1 MFVNTLLSRTKTSFF
16 SAQTIYKSLIISSLL
31 ISGCS
36 VLRPAEVK
44 LVEIKPVEKT
54 CPVLVEKVCPV
65 CVQTPCPAL
74 AKQIVKTSKKT
85 RGVLD
90 LPVIGELEDVIVH
103 PSNLKFEARIDTG
116 AKSTSIHA
124 ENIQLIE
131 REGKRFVRFSLLDK
145 KNNKLVQLERSFRR
159 KVIIK
164 QQDGDNELRYVV
176 TLWITLGNT
185 KDEIEVTLTDRSV
198 YNYEVL
204 VGRNLL
210 TDRAIVDVSLRHT
223 LRK

>member
-1 MFVNTLLSRTKTSFF
+1 MNTLFYRTKAPRFVVQ
-16 SAQTIYKSLIISSLL
+16 AVYRLLIVASLF

-36 VLRPAEVK
+36 VLQP
-44 LVEIKPVEKT
+44 VEKPIEKT
-54 CPVLVEKVCPV
+54 CPALVDKVCPV
-65 CVQTPCPAL
+65 CVQNSCPA
-74 AKQIVKTSKKT
+74 IVKQVIKTPKKT

-103 PSNLKFEARIDTG
+103 PSNLRFVARIDTG

-145 KNNKLVQLERSFRR
+145 KNNKLVQLERRFRR

-176 TLWITLGNT
+176 TLWVTLGKT

-223 LRK
+223 LRH

>member
-1 MFVNTLLSRTKTSFF
+1 MFVSTLFYSIETPQVVVKAMNRFL
-16 SAQTIYKSLIISSLL
+16 IVGSLF

-36 VLRPAEVK
+36 VLQP
-44 LVEIKPVEKT
+44 VEKPIEKT
-54 CPVLVEKVCPV
+54 CPVVVEKVCPV
-65 CVQTPCPAL
+65 CVQNTCPA
-74 AKQIVKTSKKT
+74 IVKQVVKKPKKT

-103 PSNLKFEARIDTG
+103 PSNLRFEARIDTG

-145 KNNKLVQLERSFRR
+145 KNNKLVQLERRFRR

-176 TLWITLGNT
+176 TLWITLGKT

-223 LRK
+223 LRN

>member
-1 MFVNTLLSRTKTSFF
+1 MFVSTLFYSIETPQVVVKAMYRFL
-16 SAQTIYKSLIISSLL
+16 IVGSLF

-36 VLRPAEVK
+36 VLQP
-44 LVEIKPVEKT
+44 VEKPIEKT
-54 CPVLVEKVCPV
+54 CPVVVEKVCPV
-65 CVQTPCPAL
+65 CVQNTCPA
-74 AKQIVKTSKKT
+74 IVKQVVKTPKKT

-103 PSNLKFEARIDTG
+103 PSNLRFEARIDTG

-145 KNNKLVQLERSFRR
+145 KNNKLVQLERRFRR

-176 TLWITLGNT
+176 TLWITLGKT

-223 LRK
+223 LRN